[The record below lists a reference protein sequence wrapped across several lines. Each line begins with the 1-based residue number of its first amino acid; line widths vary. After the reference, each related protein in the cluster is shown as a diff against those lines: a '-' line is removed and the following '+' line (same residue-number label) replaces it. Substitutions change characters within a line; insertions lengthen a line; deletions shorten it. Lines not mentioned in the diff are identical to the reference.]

1 MMLKKI
7 LAALAACMAA
17 EAGVTVLP
25 RDVIIINTDV
35 RTLLELAEI
44 QCAVTVKTHMIIVV
58 TLVI

>member
-1 MMLKKI
+1 MEKKI

-17 EAGVTVLP
+17 DAGVTVLP

-35 RTLLELAEI
+35 RTLLKLAEI
-44 QCAVTVKTHMIIVV
+44 QHPLTVNTHMIIVV